1 MCPAGGGKSRR
12 EDFTIRR
19 RFENI
24 EISFLA
30 NLIIKRIF
38 SVETLECSD
47 NSDNSRDKSAKL
59 KRSRTRASP
68 GTVQDVLSRLAKRG
82 DDLEDDGRPHQ
93 AGSARQ
99 PTYQRTST
107 KAAPG
112 TVRNLRANFES
123 Q

>member
-1 MCPAGGGKSRR
+1 MCPAGGEKSRR

-68 GTVQDVLSRLAKRG
+68 GTVQDVLSRFAKRG
-82 DDLEDDGRPHQ
+82 DDLEDVERPHQ
-93 AGSARQ
+93 PGSARQ

>member
-1 MCPAGGGKSRR
+1 M
-12 EDFTIRR
+12 
-19 RFENI
+19 
-24 EISFLA
+24 
-30 NLIIKRIF
+30 
-38 SVETLECSD
+38 ECSD

-82 DDLEDDGRPHQ
+82 DDDWEDVERRHQ
-93 AGSARQ
+93 PGSARQ